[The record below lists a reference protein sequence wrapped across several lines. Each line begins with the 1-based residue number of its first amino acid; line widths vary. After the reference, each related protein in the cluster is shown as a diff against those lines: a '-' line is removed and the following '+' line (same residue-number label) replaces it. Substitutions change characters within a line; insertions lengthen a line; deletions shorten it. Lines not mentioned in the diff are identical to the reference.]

1 MQYHCPVRGG
11 RYFRAA
17 PCQDPPRP
25 TIAPVPPQPVP
36 TRPPSPTSGPPE
48 SDAPPGAPSP
58 RPGKRPGVFRG
69 WYVVAA
75 VFAVMTVCS
84 GLGVYCIS
92 VFLHGFVAS
101 DRFPIEQVSFASGGF
116 AVASNVVGLW
126 VGRLLERYDARRVI
140 TGGALLMAAALA
152 ALPLVRD
159 TVALYG
165 FFVLLG
171 IGYGGAALIPGTTVV
186 ARWFTTQRA
195 TALSVAATGNSFG
208 AVVLV
213 PPVALLVGALGLDG
227 AARWMALALLI
238 GTLPVTWFVL
248 RSWPHDVGLAP
259 QGSGTVHTPGGARV
273 QGDIGYDAAVRTRY
287 YRMFALSFLL
297 GMAAHVGGQTHIFN
311 LLMQRLEDPAQAGSA
326 VAMMA
331 ACSVLARFAAVA
343 ALRRIST
350 RRFIMVLLVL
360 KGVALA
366 GCGLATNTTV
376 LLLWVALFGS
386 TLGNFITAQS
396 VLLAEAFGVTAY
408 ARLYGLSRVVAT
420 PGVLLGPGLMGLL
433 YGLGQSYAMPYLTV
447 AAVSMSGIAALLLC
461 GPSPQRPLSAP

>member
-1 MQYHCPVRGG
+1 
-11 RYFRAA
+11 
-17 PCQDPPRP
+17 
-25 TIAPVPPQPVP
+25 
-36 TRPPSPTSGPPE
+36 
-48 SDAPPGAPSP
+48 
-58 RPGKRPGVFRG
+58 
-69 WYVVAA
+69 
-75 VFAVMTVCS
+75 
-84 GLGVYCIS
+84 
-92 VFLHGFVAS
+92 
-101 DRFPIEQVSFASGGF
+101 VSFASGGF

-152 ALPLVRD
+152 ALPLVRG
-159 TVALYG
+159 TATLYA
-165 FFVLLG
+165 FFLLLG

-227 AARWMALALLI
+227 ASRWMALALLV
-238 GTLPVTWFVL
+238 GTLPVTWGVL
-248 RSWPHDVGLAP
+248 RSWPHDVGLVP
-259 QGSGTVHTPGGARV
+259 QGADAMTAAGRPQGA
-273 QGDIGYDAAVRTRY
+273 DDLGYEAAVRTRY

-297 GMAAHVGGQTHIFN
+297 GMAAHVGGQTHVFN
-311 LLMQRLEDPAQAGSA
+311 LLMQRLGDPAQAGSA

-350 RRFIMVLLVL
+350 RRFIMVLLAL
-360 KGVALA
+360 KGIALA
-366 GCGLATNTTV
+366 GCGVATDTTT

-420 PGVLLGPGLMGLL
+420 PGVLLGPGLMGVL
-433 YGLGQSYAMPYLTV
+433 YGLGQGYAMPYLAV
-447 AAVSMSGIAALLLC
+447 AAVSLSGIVALTLC
-461 GPSPQRPLSAP
+461 GPPPDGRDRA

>member
-1 MQYHCPVRGG
+1 MI
-11 RYFRAA
+11 
-17 PCQDPPRP
+17 RP
-25 TIAPVPPQPVP
+25 D
-36 TRPPSPTSGPPE
+36 PSPS
-48 SDAPPGAPSP
+48 SAAHAARP
-58 RPGKRPGVFRG
+58 RVFRG
-69 WYVVAA
+69 WYIVAA
-75 VFAVMTVCS
+75 VFTVMTVCS

-101 DRFPIEQVSFASGGF
+101 GRFPIEQVSFASGGF

-152 ALPLVRD
+152 ALPLVRG
-159 TVALYG
+159 TATLYA
-165 FFVLLG
+165 FFLLLG

-227 AARWMALALLI
+227 ASRWMALALLV
-238 GTLPVTWFVL
+238 GTLPVTWGVL
-248 RSWPHDVGLAP
+248 RSWPHDVGLVP
-259 QGSGTVHTPGGARV
+259 QGADAMTAAGRPQGA
-273 QGDIGYDAAVRTRY
+273 DDLGYEAAVRTRY

-297 GMAAHVGGQTHIFN
+297 GMAAHVGGQTHVFN
-311 LLMQRLEDPAQAGSA
+311 LLMQRLGDPAQAGSA

-350 RRFIMVLLVL
+350 RRFIMVLLAL
-360 KGVALA
+360 KGISLA
-366 GCGLATNTTV
+366 GCGVATDTTT

-420 PGVLLGPGLMGLL
+420 PGVLLGPGLMGVL
-433 YGLGQSYAMPYLTV
+433 YGLGQGYAMPYLAV
-447 AAVSMSGIAALLLC
+447 AAVSLSGIVALTLC
-461 GPSPQRPLSAP
+461 GPPPDGRDRA